1 VTADAEPRAGASSPA
16 PTAAA
21 QRASFDEF
29 YAAQYG
35 NLTVQLY
42 MYFGDRQEAHAI
54 VQEAFCRAYARWRI
68 VSQYEDPIGWVRR
81 VAWNQALSKWRR
93 TKTA

>member
-1 VTADAEPRAGASSPA
+1 
-16 PTAAA
+16 
-21 QRASFDEF
+21 
-29 YAAQYG
+29 
-35 NLTVQLY
+35 

-81 VAWNQALSKWRR
+81 VAWHHALSKWRR